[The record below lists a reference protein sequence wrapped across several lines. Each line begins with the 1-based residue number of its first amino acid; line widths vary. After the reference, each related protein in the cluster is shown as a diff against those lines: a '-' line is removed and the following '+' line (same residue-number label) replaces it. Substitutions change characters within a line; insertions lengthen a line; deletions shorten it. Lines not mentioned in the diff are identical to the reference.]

1 MNMSIPSRTHSAAQ
15 CLPSPRFREQRNRE
29 QRVRAQRGY
38 ALLLIMFSVALLAA
52 TAMTV
57 APNILTEGRREKEQE
72 MIWRGKQ
79 YARAVKLYNTKL
91 GHFPTSLDDLTK
103 PKTGSI
109 RFMRQAYKDP
119 MNKEDGSWRLIYVG
133 PAGQLIGSLKPP
145 ENALPGT
152 GGLGTPVSALAGAN
166 GQSPSLPGA
175 SGFSSGFGSSSSGGF
190 GSSSS
195 SGFGST
201 SSSGGF
207 GSSNT
212 SSFGASNNSG
222 FGSTS
227 NNFSAYNSSGN
238 NLLDSNGQ
246 PLDPALDPYLN
257 PPVTDLPDTSNIVG
271 GNIIGVASKINRHSI
286 KVYEKA
292 KNYLLFEFVWNP
304 AKDAAA
310 ALQQLNAPGTQGI
323 GTPVG
328 NTLGLTALPM
338 PPGTGATAPT
348 SGAPQGGTPPT
359 SQPQNPPQQQ

>member
-1 MNMSIPSRTHSAAQ
+1 MNMQISSPKNDRTD
-15 CLPSPRFREQRNRE
+15 RFRAQRC
-29 QRVRAQRGY
+29 RAQRGY
-38 ALLLIMFSVALLAA
+38 ALLLIMFSLALLAA

-79 YARAVKLYNTKL
+79 YTRAVRLYNAKL

-103 PKTGSI
+103 AKTGSI

-145 ENALPGT
+145 ENPLPGT
-152 GGLGTPVSALAGAN
+152 GGLGTSAAALAGAS

-175 SGFSSGFGSSSSGGF
+175 GGF

-195 SGFGST
+195 SGFGSSN
-201 SSSGGF
+201 SSGF
-207 GSSNT
+207 GSSST
-212 SSFGASNNSG
+212 SSFGSTNISG
-222 FGSTS
+222 FGSAS
-227 NNFSAYNSSGN
+227 NSSSAYNSSGN

-271 GNIIGVASKINRHSI
+271 GNIIGVGSKINQHSI

-328 NTLGLTALPM
+328 TT
-338 PPGTGATAPT
+338 PGFGSTPTGPGAGAPT
-348 SGAPQGGTPPT
+348 SGTPQSGTPPT
-359 SQPQNPPQQQ
+359 SQPPNPPQQ

>member
-1 MNMSIPSRTHSAAQ
+1 MNMQIASPTLGRTQ
-15 CLPSPRFREQRNRE
+15 RFRVQN
-29 QRVRAQRGY
+29 VRAQRGY
-38 ALLLIMFSVALLAA
+38 ALLLIMFFVALLAA

-57 APNILTEGRREKEQE
+57 APSILTEGRREKEQE

-145 ENALPGT
+145 ENPLPGT
-152 GGLGTPVSALAGAN
+152 GGLGTPVAGLAGAN

-175 SGFSSGFGSSSSGGF
+175 SGFSSSFGSSSGSGF

-195 SGFGST
+195 SGFGS
-201 SSSGGF
+201 
-207 GSSNT
+207 SNT
-212 SSFGASNNSG
+212 SSFGSTNNSG
-222 FGSTS
+222 FGSAS
-227 NNFSAYNSSGN
+227 SAAYNSSGN

-257 PPVTDLPDTSNIVG
+257 PQVTDLPNTSNIVG
-271 GNIIGVASKINRHSI
+271 GNIIGVGSKINQHSI

-328 NTLGLTALPM
+328 TT
-338 PPGTGATAPT
+338 PGFGSTPTGPGAGAPT
-348 SGAPQGGTPPT
+348 SGAPQSGTPPT
-359 SQPQNPPQQQ
+359 SQPQNPPQQ